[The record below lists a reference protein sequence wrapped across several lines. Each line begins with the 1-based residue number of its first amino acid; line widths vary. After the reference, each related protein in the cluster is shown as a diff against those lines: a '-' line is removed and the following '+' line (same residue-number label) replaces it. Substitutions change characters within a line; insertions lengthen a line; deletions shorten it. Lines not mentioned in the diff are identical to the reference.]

1 VIRVALPPHLRTLA
15 GVTDEVELEL
25 AAPVTAGAVLDALES
40 EHPVLRGT
48 IRDHATKR
56 RRPYVR
62 FFACQQDWSHVPLG
76 TPLPQAVADGE
87 EPFVVL
93 GALAGG

>member
-1 VIRVALPPHLRTLA
+1 VLPPHLRTLA
-15 GVTDEVELEL
+15 GVTDEVQLEI

-40 EHPVLRGT
+40 HHPVLRGT

-62 FFACQQDWSHVPLG
+62 FFACQQDWSHVAPDA
-76 TPLPQAVADGE
+76 PLPKAVAEGD